1 MGVRG
6 GGTDSPVEPAAA
18 VPTLPAVDDIVYW
31 GDVDDSSVC
40 CLLTCFG
47 LDGCLDFFGSESIRR
62 LLVDTYVETLHS
74 LSFNFFQAISNNKDN
89 NIRISNHD
97 GV

>member
-47 LDGCLDFFGSESIRR
+47 LRMFGFLINS
-62 LLVDTYVETLHS
+62 DPYVETLHS
-74 LSFNFFQAISNNKDN
+74 LSFNFFQAISKTKTT
-89 NIRISNHD
+89 I
-97 GV
+97 